1 MTCDGC
7 SISLAKAFEIFQND
21 SETKSFLIKHGIR
34 ESLVKCNKCGAD
46 AYLTADEK
54 WWRCRK
60 RQTKTVNKKVIK
72 SQCDFKQSVR
82 TNTWLQGTKLQLE
95 KSFLF
100 ASLYL
105 ICNPPHEEFLMEEL
119 NMSSGTVC
127 DWSQYVREVLENW
140 CLNEST
146 HSLGGPGKIV
156 EIDEPKFGKRKYNRG
171 RIIDGQWIFG
181 GFERDSKLIFL
192 EKVDDQSA
200 STLLEIINR
209 RIKPGTTIMSHCW
222 KSYDC
227 LAMEGYKHLIVNHS
241 MNFVDA
247 DTGAYTQNIE
257 RMWRDAR
264 GTIPK
269 FGRRD
274 YHMSGY
280 IADFLFRRAHPSHIT
295 RMHAFANA
303 VTEFHKDN
311 WHNVQTFE
319 YFFTLKKIMH

>member
-1 MTCDGC
+1 
-7 SISLAKAFEIFQND
+7 
-21 SETKSFLIKHGIR
+21 
-34 ESLVKCNKCGAD
+34 
-46 AYLTADEK
+46 
-54 WWRCRK
+54 
-60 RQTKTVNKKVIK
+60 
-72 SQCDFKQSVR
+72 
-82 TNTWLQGTKLQLE
+82 
-95 KSFLF
+95 
-100 ASLYL
+100 
-105 ICNPPHEEFLMEEL
+105 MEEL

-156 EIDEPKFGKRKYNRG
+156 EIDEAKFGKRKYNRG

-192 EKVDDQSA
+192 EKVDDRSA
-200 STLLEIINR
+200 STLLEINKR
-209 RIKPGTTIMSHCW
+209 RIKPGTTIMSDCW
-222 KSYDC
+222 KSEPLC
-227 LAMEGYKHLIVNHS
+227 GTSVWNS

-280 IADFLFRRAHPSHIT
+280 IADFLFRRAHPSHTT

-311 WHNVQTFE
+311 A
-319 YFFTLKKIMH
+319 